1 MEISIDSLKLS
12 PTTQV
17 IEHDVQ
23 AYNVKRIKYI
33 KDNFGP
39 LRSKSK
45 SITFALQYQGTANTL
60 VNNSGFAL
68 EEAKAI
74 VANYKDL
81 YKESEEYTTERIA
94 QAAED
99 GYVQVAFGLRI
110 RTPVLAKS
118 ILGNSKT
125 PNLATAEARTV
136 GNALS
141 QSYCMLT
148 NRALNE
154 FMERVYASEYKH
166 DIMPVNIVHDAI
178 YLMIRDNIHVVKWV
192 NDNLMDC
199 MSWQELD
206 EIKHDKVKLSAEL
219 GLFYPDWS
227 NEITLPNNINRK
239 QIKEIVLKSK

>member
-1 MEISIDSLKLS
+1 MLKLS

-33 KDNFGP
+33 KDNYGP

-45 SITFALQYQGTANTL
+45 SVTFALQYRGTENTL

-94 QAAED
+94 QATKD

-125 PNLATAEARTV
+125 PNLAVAESRSV
-136 GNALS
+136 GNAVS
-141 QSYCMLT
+141 GQSFCMLT
-148 NRALNE
+148 CRALNE

-166 DIMPVNIVHDAI
+166 DIMPVNIVHDAL
-178 YLMIRDNIHVVKWV
+178 YFMIRDNIHVVKWV
-192 NDNLMDC
+192 NDNLIDC

-227 NEITLPNNINRK
+227 NEITLKNNINRK

>member
-1 MEISIDSLKLS
+1 MEISIDSIDSISLI
-12 PTTQV
+12 TAN
-17 IEHDVQ
+17 E
-23 AYNVKRIKYI
+23 YNVAQINSISTKHKA
-33 KDNFGP
+33 
-39 LRSKSK
+39 LRNKSK
-45 SITFALQYQGTANTL
+45 GPTFACTYGGTYKTL
-60 VNNSGFAL
+60 MNNCGFTEA
-68 EEAKAI
+68 EAKNI
-74 VANYKDL
+74 ETNYHEMYKISDDWVADKIKL
-81 YKESEEYTTERIA
+81 
-94 QAAED
+94 AEQQ
-99 GYVQVAFGLRI
+99 GYLDSAFGLRI
-110 RTPVLAKS
+110 RTPVIAKS
-118 ILGNSKT
+118 VLGNSKT
-125 PNLATAEARTV
+125 PNLALAESRSV
-136 GNALS
+136 GNAVS
-141 QSYCMLT
+141 GQSYCMLT
-148 NRALNE
+148 CRALNE

>member
-33 KDNFGP
+33 KDNYGP

-45 SITFALQYQGTANTL
+45 SVSFALQYGGTANTL

-74 VANYKDL
+74 VSNYKDL

-94 QAAED
+94 QATKD

-141 QSYCMLT
+141 QSYGMLT
-148 NRALNE
+148 CRALNE
-154 FMERVYASEYKH
+154 FMKRVYASEYKH
-166 DIMPVNIVHDAI
+166 DIMPVNIVHDALYFI
-178 YLMIRDNIHVVKWV
+178 IRDNIHVVKWV

-199 MSWQELD
+199 MSWQELN